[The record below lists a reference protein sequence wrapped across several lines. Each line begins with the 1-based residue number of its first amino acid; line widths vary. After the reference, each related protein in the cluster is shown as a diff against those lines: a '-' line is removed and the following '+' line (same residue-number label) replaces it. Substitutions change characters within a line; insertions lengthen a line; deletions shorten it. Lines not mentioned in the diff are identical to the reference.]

1 MAKSLKQQQAQTGK
15 EFDELAKIQ
24 AEWDKI
30 LEKKR
35 KGQKYD
41 EERLKFLK
49 EEYKNYSA
57 LEKKVNGLSD
67 SYNSFNKKIEDTNK
81 KLGDSIE
88 NFDEVEESIK
98 SIGFG
103 VSKNEKLQDAFNSKI
118 DNAKGTLKSVSAILQ
133 SQSELSQNQIN
144 NAEKASQSY
153 KKVFTSV
160 GDASKEL
167 KRGNITQTEFN
178 ELVQQSYK
186 EFATLIDN
194 IDDSTQ
200 AGKDLKDVF
209 TDAYKEV
216 ESFNKAAEKSAKA
229 MGMLDTA
236 MDQLGSSGIPVV
248 GELGRAIKEV
258 ADGSKGAKLAIT
270 ALGAAAA
277 GLAFSY
283 FGADMQAGVV
293 AANDAKQTGID
304 GAKAIAKIN
313 SDAAFI
319 PQKIQQEQIASSIEA
334 GNNINKLNKEA
345 AFAAEKAANSF
356 SASMKMAAAQFTAAS
371 KTALFGNKL
380 GGVGYGAAQLQMAGI
395 GAEKIASAMSAAS
408 TATGKMP
415 TGKMGADMAIMAE
428 RTGQSVESIASINE
442 MFQRMD
448 GMSAQTAM
456 NMQEGMRAMADNA
469 GISLSNL
476 MTEVADAS
484 KEALG
489 YQIKSGP
496 ALAKAVAYAQSMGV
510 SFGDVAK
517 AGKNMVMN
525 YKDSIKAEMQLSSL
539 LGEQVD
545 LSEVRA
551 KFAAGDTEGALEA
564 IKAQGLDPAQMGMFQ
579 QQALQDALGGLDLSS
594 ISKVAQNTGAQVG
607 ALQGGQAGKE
617 NQSFLSRTV
626 GAQAAMEAQQAQIQ
640 ADQAII
646 DASLSE
652 KINQAYLGSKEYKAY
667 QEALVNQS
675 INQSKLNTEM
685 EIAFQKSPG
694 YIQALADSAKLQIER
709 SFTENIGPL
718 LATTV
723 GGILSNKLADLVLP
737 SGKGSS
743 TGGGI
748 DMTDGSKSSKGA
760 AGKKGI
766 FGKMGGFF
774 GKVTS
779 GAKGLFKGGG
789 GIGKIL
795 GGAGKLGKF
804 IPGLSNIL
812 SVGGAVSNLMSG
824 NFASAGL
831 DLLGAI
837 PGVGNVL
844 NIARATGLTSGIE
857 GMLNEKVGGMI
868 PKGVSSAV
876 GMAQQA
882 GSVVKNVKGGNLSA
896 AATGAMGMMAPP
908 VSVAAT
914 PVAAAAAK
922 PAAATSVAPPISA
935 AADKILEK
943 IQKEADT
950 RGIILAQKIDNVFK
964 KMTEANGNLQKTVDR
979 THKSATSLAIIDT
992 TTKAMLQVNKNV
1004 QALIGVLANE
1014 REMATKLII
1023 DGKAVAGMLSRRSD
1037 NRTAQQVTPYTPPA

>member
-564 IKAQGLDPAQMGMFQ
+564 IKAQGLDPAQMDMFQ

>member
-49 EEYKNYSA
+49 EEYKNYSE
-57 LEKKVNGLSD
+57 LEKKINGLAD
-67 SYNSFNKKIEDTNK
+67 SYNGYNKSIDDSNK
-81 KLGDSIE
+81 RLADSIE
-88 NFDEVEESIK
+88 NFEEVEESIK

-103 VSKNEKLQDAFNSKI
+103 IAKNEKLQDAFNAKIESSKQ
-118 DNAKGTLKSVSAILQ
+118 TLKSVSAILQ
-133 SQSELSQNQIN
+133 GPTAKFSQNQID
-144 NAEKASQSY
+144 NAEAAAQSY

-194 IDDSTQ
+194 IDDSTES
-200 AGKDLKDVF
+200 GKALKETF
-209 TDAYKEV
+209 SDAYKEI

-236 MDQLGSSGIPVV
+236 VDQLGSSGIPLV
-248 GELGRAIKEV
+248 GQMGQAFQKLANKDI
-258 ADGSKGAKLAIT
+258 KGAKLAIT

-283 FGADMQAGVV
+283 FGADMQAAAV
-293 AANDAKQTGID
+293 AANDVKQTGID
-304 GAKAIAKIN
+304 GAKAVGKLQ

-319 PQKIQQEQIASSIEA
+319 PQKIQLEKDKSAIESANEIA
-334 GNNINKLNKEA
+334 KLTNDA
-345 AFAAEKAANSF
+345 AFASQKAANSF

-408 TATGKMP
+408 SATGKMP

-476 MTEVADAS
+476 MTEVAEAS
-484 KEALG
+484 KDALG

-564 IKAQGLDPAQMGMFQ
+564 IKAQGLDPAQMDMFQ

-640 ADQAII
+640 AEQAII

-652 KINQAYLGSKEYKAY
+652 KINQAYLASPEYLEYQQRLTDAAIKEEQLSTQMMA
-667 QEALVNQS
+667 
-675 INQSKLNTEM
+675 
-685 EIAFQKSPG
+685 AFQQTPA
-694 YIQALADSAKLQIER
+694 YIQSLADTAKLQIER

-737 SGKGSS
+737 SGGGST

-748 DMTDGSKSSKGA
+748 DAPDKSGKGGG
-760 AGKKGI
+760 GKKGI
-766 FGKMGGFF
+766 FGKIGGFF

-789 GIGKIL
+789 GIGKLL
-795 GGAGKLGKF
+795 GGAGKLGKM

-896 AATGAMGMMAPP
+896 AATDAMGMMAPP